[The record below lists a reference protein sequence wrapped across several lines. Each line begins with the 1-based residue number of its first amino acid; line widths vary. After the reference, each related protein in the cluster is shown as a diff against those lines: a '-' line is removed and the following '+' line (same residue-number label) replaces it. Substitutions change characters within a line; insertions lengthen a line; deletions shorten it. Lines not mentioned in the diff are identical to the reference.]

1 MRIFKSLIIVSTAL
15 IITACGGG
23 GGGSSTATTPT
34 GGGGSGGGGSGG
46 GGSGGGGSDPATE
59 ETVALCDTQVECRA
73 VLLTGDYPSNRHEIK
88 NAAGEKKSPEQH
100 LNDGASRLTV
110 TRFKNY
116 PDYTDANSREV
127 DPRAWRY
134 DTLFNYKGTEQTK
147 SSTWHV
153 QEKAVG
159 IDKISERGKDVKIGI
174 MDPGLFIK
182 RNKDYASRLET
193 GMGLYKDRFDNT
205 ANKWLYKWYTD
216 YKPLWNTKYQDK
228 MTGYKVDDGT
238 DTHSDGMASVMAG
251 TEYGIAKKAKI
262 VPYTV
267 VTLNRL
273 NQGLQLKPVYDHMK
287 ANNVMAMGISIDLDN
302 DPTLNKALYERELGK
317 DFIDQVSD
325 DADNNR
331 DGPIWVFA
339 ASNDSKDNV
348 GPLARAPK
356 YIPKLKKYWIATV
369 TTLGT
374 TSFQYRFSKISN
386 KCGDAKEWCMT
397 AIGDGAKYKSSN
409 IDGDTYT
416 DEVTVGTSY
425 AAPQITG
432 GLAVL
437 KSKFPSLT
445 NVQLRERLLTT
456 ARHETAD
463 GKKLLDASGGD
474 TIVIKDKDGNV
485 VAADAEG
492 GMSEEFG
499 RGIMRLDLATQ
510 PVGSL
515 TQLRLHSTK
524 VDKNSRA
531 NQRSFVK
538 GGQAFGDGLYNG
550 FAQVNTKAFDRLFAP
565 FDYNMSQMVA
575 SYTPPNQ
582 DIKYLSPVSSA
593 GKNTP
598 SSPPQKLAFS
608 TTQQAQNPLG
618 FSYTPSTVPF
628 GADKGIMATYDI
640 DTTTAFTAA
649 VSPDAQDSKVLNT
662 LNIQYAKTLQHIPGQ
677 QQKIFYGVRAEK
689 GSIFGTKMGG
699 QFALNGH
706 TNTAYVLY
714 KNTGQQRD
722 WHWDFTGV
730 MGVGKVSG
738 LSGMLSGL
746 NDLSVS
752 EWNISAKRV
761 MGNNKTLGVSIRQ
774 PIRIESGTANLVH
787 VSQVN
792 KGNSLS
798 YTTTPTAITPSGRE
812 IQVETYYQH
821 KNLTLKAYHK
831 HNKGHSK
838 GSTGQGVFAYY
849 HIPFK

>member
-1 MRIFKSLIIVSTAL
+1 MGANTMQYHKISFVGLLSLILS
-15 IITACGGG
+15 ACGGG
-23 GGGSSTATTPT
+23 GGGSV
-34 GGGGSGGGGSGG
+34 
-46 GGSGGGGSDPATE
+46 SDSVPVSQ
-59 ETVALCDTQVECRA
+59 ETVTLCDTQAECRA
-73 VLLTGDYPSNRHEIK
+73 VLLTGDYSGFRHEIK
-88 NAAGEKKSPEQH
+88 NAAGEKKHPEQH
-100 LNDGASRLTV
+100 LKDGASRLTV
-110 TRFKNY
+110 TRY
-116 PDYTDANSREV
+116 LEYSDYTDSDSTEV
-127 DPRAWRY
+127 DPQAWQY
-134 DTLFNYKGTEQTK
+134 DRLFNYKGTEQTK
-147 SSTWHV
+147 SSTWHI
-153 QEKAVG
+153 QERAVG
-159 IDKISERGKDVKIGI
+159 LDKISTLNLGKDVKIGI
-174 MDPGLFIK
+174 MDPGLFVK
-182 RNKDYASRLET
+182 RNKDYANRLET
-193 GMGLYKDRFDNT
+193 GMGLYRDHFDGAT
-205 ANKWLYKWYTD
+205 KKWSYKWYMD

-228 MTGYKVDDGT
+228 MTGYKIGDGT
-238 DTHSDGMASVMAG
+238 DEHSDGIASVMAG

-267 VTLNRL
+267 VSLGNI

-287 ANNVMAMGISIDLDN
+287 ANNVIAMNVSLDFKTNKTISRN
-302 DPTLNKALYERELGK
+302 TYERQFGK

-331 DGPIWVFA
+331 DGPIWVIA
-339 ASNDSKDNV
+339 AGNEEADNA
-348 GPLARAPK
+348 GIFARAPK
-356 YIPKLKKYWIATV
+356 HIPKLQKYWIATV
-369 TTLGT
+369 STYGGDLPGRPFYWLG
-374 TSFQYRFSKISN
+374 ISN

-397 AIGDGAKYKSSN
+397 AIGDGARYESSN
-409 IDGDTYT
+409 IDGDTYEK
-416 DEVTVGTSY
+416 DVTIGTSY

-463 GKKLLDASGGD
+463 GKKLLDAKGND

-485 VAADAEG
+485 VAADAPG

-515 TQLRLHSTK
+515 TQLRLHSDK
-524 VDKNSRA
+524 AQKNSMST
-531 NQRSFVK
+531 QRSFVK

-550 FAQVNTKAFDRLFAP
+550 FAQVNTKAFDSLLAP
-565 FDYNMSQMVA
+565 FDYSMSQMVT
-575 SYTPPNQ
+575 SYTPKKS
-582 DIKYLSPVSSA
+582 DIQYLSPVPE
-593 GKNTP
+593 GKNP
-598 SSPPQKLAFS
+598 LSSPSQKLALN
-608 TTQQAQNPLG
+608 TTEQAQTPLG
-618 FSYTPSTVPF
+618 FSYTSSTVPF
-628 GADKGIMATYDI
+628 GANKGIMATYDI
-640 DTTTAFTAA
+640 DTKTAFTAT

-662 LNIQYAKTLQHIPGQ
+662 LNVQYARTLHHTPGQ

-706 TNTAYVLY
+706 TNTAYMLY
-714 KNTGQQRD
+714 KNTGQHQN

-730 MGVGKVSG
+730 TGVGKVSG
-738 LSGMLSGL
+738 LSGILSGL
-746 NDLSVS
+746 NNLSVS
-752 EWNISAKRV
+752 EWNISAKRA

-787 VSQVN
+787 ISKVT

-821 KNLTLKAYHK
+821 KNLTLKAYHQY
-831 HNKGHSK
+831 NKGHSK